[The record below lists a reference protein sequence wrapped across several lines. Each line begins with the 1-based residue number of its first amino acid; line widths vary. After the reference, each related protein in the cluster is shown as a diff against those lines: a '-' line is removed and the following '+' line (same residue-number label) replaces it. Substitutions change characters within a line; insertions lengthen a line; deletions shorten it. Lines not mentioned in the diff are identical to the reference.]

1 MFGEAVYT
9 SPVLSRAL
17 RAVDIDKDNKKSPY
31 FIRQK
36 IEIGILAQR
45 LSNKDVKNVFMIII
59 VIYMYGAICLKYV
72 SGAESFVAGVN
83 HTFWPDDEDGFSNY
97 IDGRDPYYIGL
108 FIFFFFSTYFSFGNI
123 ENATTLMIVSTVIRF
138 VAIFLMCL
146 GSIFYIFS
154 NGFHPSPVFDF
165 EN

>member
-17 RAVDIDKDNKKSPY
+17 RTVDIDKDNKKSPY

-36 IEIGILAQR
+36 IEIGILADR
-45 LSNKDVKNVFMIII
+45 LSNKDVKNVFMVII

-83 HTFWPDDEDGFSNY
+83 HTFWPDD
-97 IDGRDPYYIGL
+97 
-108 FIFFFFSTYFSFGNI
+108 
-123 ENATTLMIVSTVIRF
+123 
-138 VAIFLMCL
+138 
-146 GSIFYIFS
+146 
-154 NGFHPSPVFDF
+154 
-165 EN
+165 